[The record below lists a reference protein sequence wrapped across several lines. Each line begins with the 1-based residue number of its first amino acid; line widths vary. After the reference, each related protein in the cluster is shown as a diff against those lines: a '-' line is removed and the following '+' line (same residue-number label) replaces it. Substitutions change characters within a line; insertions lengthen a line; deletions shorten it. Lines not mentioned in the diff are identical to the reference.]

1 MWERVDLRATLA
13 DECQAIGAEAG
24 GLDETRFDLPT
35 RLPRWSVREILGHV
49 WRDMDRLRWSLGRPA
64 PQRADVDAISYWR
77 SYDPVEGPKATA
89 GRAIEAAHGFAD
101 GAELVASFETNWRA
115 GIEAASSVPDERLVE
130 TWGPAMRL
138 DDFLATRVLE
148 LAVHRLDLA
157 DALRRPGVLDHD
169 AAIVTGRIFVGLL
182 GVAPHDV
189 AWTPTA
195 FAEKATGRHPLT
207 LDEIEALGLLADRL
221 PLIR

>member
-13 DECQAIGAEAG
+13 AECAAIGSDAS
-24 GLDETRFDLPT
+24 GLDEARLDLPT
-35 RLPRWSVREILGHV
+35 RLPRWSVRELLGHI
-49 WRDMDRLRWSLGRPA
+49 WRDMDRLRWSIARPA
-64 PQRADVDAISYWR
+64 PERADADAISYWR

-89 GRAIEAAHGFAD
+89 DRAIDAAKGFVD
-101 GAELVASFETNWRA
+101 GAELLASFDANWRE
-115 GIEAASSVPDERLVE
+115 GIEAASAVPDDRLVE

-157 DALRRPGVLDHD
+157 DALGRPGELDHD
-169 AAIVTGRIFVGLL
+169 AAIVTGRILVGLL
-182 GVAPHDV
+182 GAAPHGV
-189 AWTPTA
+189 EWTPVA

-207 LDEIEALGLLADRL
+207 LDEIETLGLLADRF